1 MRSLVITGCKDGTNK
16 SAAVEPSHR
25 FNRCS
30 ERRHIA
36 GDDANLCCS
45 AGICSGEINTVE
57 NDAVGE
63 TARLALL

>member
-1 MRSLVITGCKDGTNK
+1 MRALVITRGEDGTNE

-25 FNRCS
+25 LNRCS
-30 ERRHIA
+30 ERRHVT
-36 GDDANLCCS
+36 GDDTNLCCS
-45 AGICSGEINTVE
+45 AGIGSGEINTVE